1 MQLSHV
7 YRQANRVADFVA
19 SMGHSLNKG
28 LHVFCVPP
36 MDIHSLLDENS
47 WEVVFP
53 HLIVW
58 FFFGWAFAWFTYQK
72 EKKKERKKANPQD
85 LRKSQNLSYSH
96 SLTI

>member
-58 FFFGWAFAWFTYQK
+58 FFFGWAFASFTYP
-72 EKKKERKKANPQD
+72 KKKKKRKKES
-85 LRKSQNLSYSH
+85 KSTRFEKESKP
-96 SLTI
+96 